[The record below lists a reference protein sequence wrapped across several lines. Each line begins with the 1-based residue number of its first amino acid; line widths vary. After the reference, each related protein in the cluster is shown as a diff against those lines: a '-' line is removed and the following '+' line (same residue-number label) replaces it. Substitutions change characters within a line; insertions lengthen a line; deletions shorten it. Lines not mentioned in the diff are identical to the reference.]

1 MRQRKAEHINRAF
14 YIGRFQ
20 PYHIGHHTILGNIA
34 DDVDEIIVGIGSAQ
48 RSHEP
53 ENPFT
58 AGERVVM
65 VSRSL
70 KDLDI
75 DCYVIPI
82 EDIQRNAVW
91 VSHVRSMTP
100 HFDLAYTNNPL
111 VFRLFEEAGVQ
122 VKRSP
127 MHQRDVYSGTIIRKK
142 MLSGE
147 EWKHLVPDAVAET
160 IDSIKGIE
168 RIMDIARDDIE

>member
-1 MRQRKAEHINRAF
+1 MLQRKAGRISRAF

-20 PYHIGHHTILGNIA
+20 PYHLGHHTILTKIA
-34 DDVDEIIVGIGSAQ
+34 GGVDEIIVGVGSAQ
-48 RSHEP
+48 RSYELG
-53 ENPFT
+53 NPFT

-65 VSRSL
+65 VSRSMR
-70 KDLDI
+70 DLDI

-82 EDIQRNAVW
+82 EDIERNAVW

-100 HFDLAYTNNPL
+100 HFDLVYTNNPL
-111 VFRLFEEAGVQ
+111 VIRLFEDAGVQ

-127 MHQRDVYSGTIIRKK
+127 MYRREVYSGTTIREK

-147 EWKHLVPDAVAET
+147 DWEHLVPDVVAET
-160 IDSIKGIE
+160 IYRIGGVE
-168 RIMDIARDDIE
+168 RIREIARDDLG

>member
-1 MRQRKAEHINRAF
+1 MRQRKEQRISRAF

-20 PYHIGHHTILGNIA
+20 PYHIGHHTVLSGIA
-34 DDVDEIIVGIGSAQ
+34 REVDEIVIGIGSAQ
-48 RSHEP
+48 RSHEV

-65 VSRSL
+65 ISRSL

-91 VSHVRSMTP
+91 VSHVRSRTP

-111 VFRLFEEAGVQ
+111 VFRLFEEAGVM

-127 MHQRDVYSGTIIRKK
+127 MHQRETYSGTAIRKK
-142 MLSGE
+142 MLTGE
-147 EWKHLVPDAVAET
+147 GWGNLVPDAVARV
-160 IDSIKGIE
+160 IE
-168 RIMDIARDDIE
+168 EVGGVERLREIVRDDA